1 MCWHS
6 TGIHAVSPIIR
17 THIHCEKANRETPLD
32 PSFESHER
40 VIATS
45 SFGVTGRA
53 KTWRNATGVWDEMS
67 FLQRGPFYVLNYGMG
82 VNRLR
87 RGTHTHTHTHT
98 HTRTHTPD
106 PTHSLTRLRS
116 FASTD
121 FCYWREQENPDE
133 RRMVCKQVASWV

>member
-17 THIHCEKANRETPLD
+17 THIHIHCEKANRETPLD

-87 RGTHTHTHTHT
+87 RGTHTHTHTHPT
-98 HTRTHTPD
+98 Q
-106 PTHSLTRLRS
+106 PTHSHAFALSRQPISVTGANKRTLTRGEWFVS
-116 FASTD
+116 
-121 FCYWREQENPDE
+121 
-133 RRMVCKQVASWV
+133 K